1 MSEIKKEYEFPVY
14 LFHKGENYRAYEFFG
29 VHRIKEDTFVFR
41 VWAPHAQSV
50 SLVGDFNSWNYE
62 ANYMLPVAPGIWECI
77 KSGVHI
83 YDCYKYAIRTKDGRM
98 LEKADPYGFHCE
110 TRPGTAS
117 KVYELGNYKWN
128 DKKWIESKNG
138 KNILEQPVNIYEIH
152 FGSWKQHE
160 NGDFLSY
167 REMAD
172 ELIPYVKDMG
182 YTHIE
187 MMPIMEYPFDG
198 SWGYQVTGYFA
209 PTSRY
214 GTPDDLMYFVDQCHK
229 ANIGV
234 ILDWVPAHF
243 PKDAFGLYEF
253 DGEPLYEYSDMKK
266 GEHKE
271 WGTRVFDY
279 GRNEVKSFLISSA
292 MYWADKYHFDGLRV
306 DAVASMLY
314 LDYGRNAGEWIPNK
328 DGGRENYEAV
338 DFFKTLNSAMF
349 KEHPSIMMIAE
360 ESTAWPMI
368 TMPTDIGGLGFNF
381 KWNMGWMNDMLR
393 YTSLDPLFRKNNHD
407 CITFS
412 FFYAFSENF
421 VLPISHDE
429 VVHGKCSLLNK
440 MPGEYEAKFD
450 GMRLFL
456 SYMMAHPGKK
466 LLFMGQEFGQFKE
479 WAYKEGLD
487 WLLLDFE
494 KHQKLHQFSKELNK
508 FYKDHPE
515 LWEVDYSWE
524 GFSWISSDDNAN
536 STIAFRRMSKT
547 GKEIIAVFNFTPVEH
562 EEYRI
567 GVPEKGSYKV
577 IFDSSLK
584 KYGGNKAKLSG
595 TYKTAKKPMHGF
607 EQSIGIKLGGLNAIF
622 LEKAATSEKKTNTSA
637 KKQST
642 SKKIK

>member
-1 MSEIKKEYEFPVY
+1 MIKMKEEYQFPVY
-14 LFHKGENYRAYEFFG
+14 LFNKGENYRAYDFFG

-41 VWAPHAQSV
+41 VWAPHASAVSV
-50 SLVGDFNSWNYE
+50 IGDFNGWSNE
-62 ANYMLPVAPGIWECI
+62 ADYMIPVADGIWETVI
-77 KSGVHI
+77 DGVKI
-83 YDCYKYAIRTKDGRM
+83 FDCYKYSIQTADGRIID
-98 LEKADPYGFHCE
+98 KADPYAVHAE

-117 KVYELGNYKWN
+117 KVYELADYKWH
-128 DKKWIESKNG
+128 DKKWKAECKKS
-138 KNILEQPVNIYEIH
+138 NILERPVNIYEIH

-167 REMAD
+167 REMAE
-172 ELIPYVKDMG
+172 ELVPYVKDMG

-187 MMPIMEYPFDG
+187 MMPIMEFPYDG

-214 GTPDDLMYFVDQCHK
+214 GTPEDLMYFVDTCHK
-229 ANIGV
+229 ADIGV

-243 PKDAFGLYEF
+243 PKDAYGLYEF
-253 DGEPLYEYSDMKK
+253 DGQPLYEYSDMKK

-279 GRNEVKSFLISSA
+279 SKNQVKSFLISSA

-314 LDYGRNAGEWIPNK
+314 LDYGRNAGEWTPNK
-328 DGGRENYEAV
+328 NGGNENLEAV
-338 DFFKTLNSAMF
+338 EFFRSLNSAIF

-393 YTSLDPLFRKNNHD
+393 YTSMDPLFRKGNHN

-421 VLPISHDE
+421 ILPISHDE
-429 VVHGKCSLLNK
+429 VVHGKASLLNK
-440 MPGEYEAKFD
+440 MPGEYDAKFD
-450 GMRLFL
+450 GTRLFL

-479 WAYKEGLD
+479 WAYKEELD
-487 WLLLDFE
+487 WLLLDYE
-494 KHQKLHQFSKELNK
+494 KHKKLQDFTKELNK
-508 FYKDHPE
+508 FYKQHSE
-515 LWEVDYSWE
+515 LWEIDYSWE

-536 STIAFRRMSKT
+536 STIAFRRINKA
-547 GKEIIAVFNFTPVEH
+547 GKEIIGLFNFTPNNH
-562 EEYRI
+562 TEYRI
-567 GVPEKGSYKV
+567 GVPEIGTYKV
-577 IFDSSLK
+577 IFDSNLK
-584 KYGGNKAKLSG
+584 KYGGTKARLSG

-607 EQSIGIKLGGLNAIF
+607 KQSIGIKLGGLNAMF
-622 LEKAATSEKKTNTSA
+622 LEK
-637 KKQST
+637 
-642 SKKIK
+642 IK

>member
-1 MSEIKKEYEFPVY
+1 MSEIKKEYQFPVY

-29 VHRIKEDTFVFR
+29 VHRIEGDTFAFR
-41 VWAPHAQSV
+41 VWAPHAQAI

-62 ANYMLPVAPGIWECI
+62 ADYMIPIAPGIWECI

-83 YDCYKYAIRTKDGRM
+83 FDCYKYAIRTKDGRT
-98 LEKADPYGFHCE
+98 LDKADPYGFHCE

-117 KVYELGNYKWN
+117 KVYEIDNYKWT
-128 DKKWIESKNG
+128 DKKWADDNKGRNM
-138 KNILEQPVNIYEIH
+138 LEQPVNIYEIH
-152 FGSWKQHE
+152 FGSWKRHE

-172 ELIPYVKDMG
+172 ALIPYVKEMG

-187 MMPIMEYPFDG
+187 MMPIMEYPYDG

-214 GTPDDLMYFVDQCHK
+214 GRPEDLMYFVDQCHK
-229 ANIGV
+229 AGIGV

-243 PKDAFGLYEF
+243 PKDACGLYEF
-253 DGEPLYEYSDMKK
+253 DGEPLYEYSDMRK

-279 GRNEVKSFLISSA
+279 GKNEVKSFLISSA

-314 LDYGRNAGEWIPNK
+314 LDYGRNAGEWLPNK

-338 DFFKTLNSAMF
+338 EFFKTLNSAMF

-440 MPGEYEAKFD
+440 MPGEYEMKFD
-450 GMRLFL
+450 GMRIFL

-479 WAYKEGLD
+479 WAYEEGLD
-487 WLLLDFE
+487 WLLLDFD
-494 KHQKLHQFSKELNK
+494 KHKKLQQFSKDLNH
-508 FYKDHPE
+508 FYKAHPE
-515 LWEVDYSWE
+515 LWEIDYSWE
-524 GFSWISSDDNAN
+524 GFSWISSDDNRN
-536 STIAFRRMSKT
+536 STIAFRRMSKE
-547 GKEIIAVFNFTPVEH
+547 GKEIIGIFNFTPVEH
-562 EEYRI
+562 SEYRI

-577 IFDSSLK
+577 IFDSNLK
-584 KYGGNKAKLSG
+584 KYGGGKARLSG
-595 TYKTAKKPMHGF
+595 TYRSAKKPMHGF
-607 EQSIGIKLGGLNAIF
+607 EQSIGIKLGGLNALF
-622 LEKAATSEKKTNTSA
+622 LEKAN
-637 KKQST
+637 
-642 SKKIK
+642 

>member
-1 MSEIKKEYEFPVY
+1 MNNIKQEYEFPVY

-29 VHRIKEDTFVFR
+29 VHRIKEDTFAFR
-41 VWAPHAQSV
+41 VWAPHAQAV
-50 SLVGDFNSWNYE
+50 SLVGDFNSWDYE

-77 KSGVHI
+77 TNNVHI
-83 YDCYKYAIRTKDGRM
+83 YDCYKFAIRTKDGRL
-98 LEKADPYGFHCE
+98 LEKADPFGFHSE

-117 KVYELGNYKWN
+117 KVYEIGKYKWA
-128 DKKWIESKNG
+128 DKKWFDSK
-138 KNILEQPVNIYEIH
+138 KKQNILEEPVNIYEIH
-152 FGSWKQHE
+152 FGSWKRHE

-198 SWGYQVTGYFA
+198 SWGYQVTGYFS

-214 GTPDDLMYFVDQCHK
+214 GTPEDLMYFVDKCHK
-229 ANIGV
+229 AEIGV

-253 DGEPLYEYSDMKK
+253 DGEPLYEYGDMRK

-279 GRNEVKSFLISSA
+279 GKNEVKSFLISSA
-292 MYWADKYHFDGLRV
+292 MYWADKFHFDGLRV

-314 LDYGRNAGEWIPNK
+314 LDYGRNDGEWVANK

-338 DFFKTLNSAMF
+338 EFFKTLNAAMF
-349 KEHPSIMMIAE
+349 KEHPSILMIAE

-368 TMPTDIGGLGFNF
+368 TMPPDIGGLGFNF

-421 VLPISHDE
+421 ILPISHDE
-429 VVHGKCSLLNK
+429 VVHGKCSLINK
-440 MPGEYEAKFD
+440 MPGEYEMKFD

-466 LLFMGQEFGQFKE
+466 LMFMGQEFGQFKE
-479 WAYKEGLD
+479 WAYEEGLD

-494 KHQKLHQFSKELNK
+494 KHKMLHQFSKDLNH
-508 FYKDHPE
+508 FYKKHPE
-515 LWEVDYSWE
+515 LWEIDYSWE
-524 GFSWISSDDNAN
+524 GFSWISSDDSSN
-536 STIAFRRMSKT
+536 STIAFRRMSKD
-547 GKEIIAVFNFTPVEH
+547 GKEIIGVFNFTPVSH
-562 EEYRI
+562 NEYRI
-567 GVPEKGSYKV
+567 GVPETGTYKV
-577 IFDSSLK
+577 IFDSNLK
-584 KYGGNKAKLSG
+584 KYGGTKARLSG
-595 TYKTAKKPMHGF
+595 TYKSAKKSMHGF
-607 EQSIGIKLGGLNAIF
+607 EQSIGLKLGGLNAIF
-622 LEKAATSEKKTNTSA
+622 LEKTN
-637 KKQST
+637 
-642 SKKIK
+642 

>member
-1 MSEIKKEYEFPVY
+1 MSEIKKEYQFPVY

-29 VHRIKEDTFVFR
+29 VHRIEGDTFAFR
-41 VWAPHAQSV
+41 VWAPNAQAV

-62 ANYMLPVAPGIWECI
+62 ANYMIPIAPGIWECI

-83 YDCYKYAIRTKDGRM
+83 YDCYKYAIRTKDGRT

-117 KVYELGNYKWN
+117 KVYEIDTYRWT
-128 DKKWIESKNG
+128 DKKWIDGNKSKNM
-138 KNILEQPVNIYEIH
+138 LEQPVNIYEIH
-152 FGSWKQHE
+152 FGSWKRHE
-160 NGDFLSY
+160 NGNFLSY

-172 ELIPYVKDMG
+172 TLIPYVKDMG

-214 GTPDDLMYFVDQCHK
+214 GKPEDLMYFVDQCHK
-229 ANIGV
+229 AEIGV

-243 PKDAFGLYEF
+243 PKDACGLYEF

-279 GRNEVKSFLISSA
+279 GKNEVKSFLISSA

-314 LDYGRNAGEWIPNK
+314 LDYGRNAGEWLPNK

-338 DFFKTLNSAMF
+338 EFFKTLNSAMF

-440 MPGEYEAKFD
+440 MPGEYEMKFD

-456 SYMMAHPGKK
+456 SYMIAHPGKK

-479 WAYKEGLD
+479 WAYEEGLD

-494 KHQKLHQFSKELNK
+494 KHKKLQQFSKDLNH
-508 FYKDHPE
+508 FYKAHPE
-515 LWEVDYSWE
+515 LWEIDYSWE
-524 GFSWISSDDNAN
+524 GFSWISSDDNRN
-536 STIAFRRMSKT
+536 STIAFRRMSKE
-547 GKEIIAVFNFTPVEH
+547 GKEIIGIFNFTPVEH

-567 GVPEKGSYKV
+567 GIPEKGTYKV
-577 IFDSSLK
+577 IFDSNLK
-584 KYGGNKAKLSG
+584 KYGGSKTRLSG
-595 TYKTAKKPMHGF
+595 TYKSAKKQMHGF
-607 EQSIGIKLGGLNAIF
+607 EQSIGIKLGGLNALF
-622 LEKAATSEKKTNTSA
+622 LEKNN
-637 KKQST
+637 
-642 SKKIK
+642 